1 MHLAPE
7 LWSRAQFW
15 LKSLRIGKVELEEVN
30 PHLRGGRVEN
40 HLRKTT
46 PSSPDRDSNLD
57 LPVLSSLAQ
66 HDKHVSQLCHRGG
79 LYCTSELSPVCRN
92 AVHCEP
98 CRQPVTAIM
107 NSVSL
112 KVRTTYSRNFQIAK
126 SRDGI
131 HNVGFRSYNEDAKQH
146 FTNKR
151 STPQELLVKSPK
163 QSSLVSSLELAL
175 SECQPYT
182 VTTEKPYPKGSVD
195 SSCPIP
201 KARNT
206 PVPSARNT
214 PVPSARNTP
223 VPSARNKERETVE
236 KPRKTTKKQIHSSPV
251 NGRSPSNSKEKVN
264 GCAVSHRLNDV
275 NIQMLSEGLFR
286 QLFGK
291 TKSKSGPSADQ
302 LTKSKL
308 ELKKHNLFK
317 VDETTLEDVHLKIPT
332 LAGNDLEEHFR
343 FIGEQQSAPYRN
355 LLQQLMSPIGAAP
368 QHWELQAGWTRYD
381 GASPPQ
387 SVPYPLESALVFDV
401 EVCRSA
407 SEMPALATAV
417 SNKAWYAWVSKPVAE
432 SHGGTLKDQTYSTK
446 DLIPLESDLNGNC
459 EDITRPRIVVGHNVS
474 YDRSRVKEQYWL
486 EQTGTRFLDT
496 MSLHVCVSGITSYQR
511 ALLKSSDVDQLD
523 DERWR
528 EFSSLNSLSEV
539 HKLYCKKEID
549 KSSRD
554 VFVSGTLS
562 DVCQQFQMLMQY
574 CAKDVLATHNV
585 FRELFPLFMSRFSHP
600 VTLAGMLELGTAYLP
615 VNANWLRYLENANQT
630 YEELDAESR
639 FLLAR
644 RADQACH
651 LLHNDEYK
659 EDLWM
664 WDQDWSVRGIRLKK
678 SANKKKVPKCV
689 DNGKTENNICEPT
702 RSKEKITSQA
712 NGKNKK
718 ESQESDTT
726 LPKNETFPSLDEVK
740 GIFEFPQDI
749 EDKDLLHEKFRYLW
763 ETRDLLPAKVPHLPG
778 YPAWYRKLCPR
789 SSELEW
795 TPGPQLLSTSMQVTP
810 KLLSLTWESYPL
822 HYIRGHGWGLLV
834 PYSTVFE
841 GSEENIDFPLV
852 KLLERCP
859 IVNTGNLI
867 ANQKQSEEALTHLHR
882 TVQDTLSWKNHRQK
896 KDVDC
901 VPSWYRGTGVWCD
914 VNIGN
919 CCWFFKLPHKDG
931 ATRRVGNPL
940 AKDFLNKFSENVL
953 SGSDSGAEKVL
964 SISRMLSYWRNNR
977 DRVEQQM
984 VVWLQRK
991 ELTRS
996 LRSTDEEFGAII
1008 PQVVVCGT
1016 LTRRAVEPTWMTAS
1030 NAHKERVG
1038 SELRAMVQAPPG
1050 YNIVGADVDSQ
1061 ELWIASV
1068 IGDAYFAKMHGA
1080 TPFGWMTLSGRKVDG
1095 TDMHSV
1101 TAKAIGISRDHAKVI
1116 NYARIYGAGQQFAER
1131 LLKQF
1136 NPAMSDIEARSKASK
1151 MFSMTKGHKVYRLK
1165 DKYNS
1170 VLEDKDYN
1178 MWEARK
1184 IAAKHGVS
1192 VHEMFEMPHWVG
1204 GTESAM
1210 FNCLEAIASN
1220 EEPATPFLG
1229 GRLSR
1234 ALEPSNV
1241 LDDRYLPTRINWVV
1255 QSGAVDFLHLM
1266 LVSMRWL
1273 LDSRAR
1279 FCLSFHDEVRY
1290 IVPTEHRYQA
1300 ALAMHITN
1308 LLSRAF
1314 CSQRL
1319 GLNDLP
1325 QSVAFFSS
1333 VEVDTVLR
1341 KEAHHDCVTP
1351 SNPHGL
1357 LKGYNIPKGESL
1369 DIHQALKKASGSFR
1383 IVTKRLKN

>member
-1 MHLAPE
+1 MWENRSIQLDATNRTLANWA
-7 LWSRAQFW
+7 L
-15 LKSLRIGKVELEEVN
+15 
-30 PHLRGGRVEN
+30 GRLGTKLIIA
-40 HLRKTT
+40 H
-46 PSSPDRDSNLD
+46 P
-57 LPVLSSLAQ
+57 
-66 HDKHVSQLCHRGG
+66 
-79 LYCTSELSPVCRN
+79 SELRLVCRN

-98 CRQPVTAIM
+98 CRQPITAIM

-112 KVRTTYSRNFQIAK
+112 KVRTTCNRNFRIAK
-126 SRDGI
+126 SQDGV
-131 HNVGFRSYNEDAKQH
+131 HNMGSRSYNKDAKQH

-182 VTTEKPYPKGSVD
+182 VTTENSNLKDSVD
-195 SSCPIP
+195 SSCSIP
-201 KARNT
+201 KVRKIH
-206 PVPSARNT
+206 
-214 PVPSARNTP
+214 
-223 VPSARNKERETVE
+223 VPSARNKDRETVE
-236 KPRKTTKKQIHSSPV
+236 KPRKNTKEQIQ
-251 NGRSPSNSKEKVN
+251 SPSNSKGKVHYA
-264 GCAVSHRLNDV
+264 GSHRLNDV

-286 QLFGK
+286 QLFSK
-291 TKSKSGPSADQ
+291 TKSKSGPSVDQ

-317 VDETTLEDVHLKIPT
+317 VDETTLEDVHLKIPK
-332 LAGNDLEEHFR
+332 LVGNDLEEHFK

-355 LLQQLMSPIGAAP
+355 LLEQLMSPIGPAP
-368 QHWELQAGWTRYD
+368 EHWELQAGWTRYD
-381 GASPPQ
+381 GVSAPQ

-446 DLIPLESDLNGNC
+446 DLIPLESDVNGNR

-486 EQTGTRFLDT
+486 EQTATRFLDT

-585 FRELFPLFMSRFSHP
+585 FCQLFPLFMSRFPHP

-651 LLHNDEYK
+651 LLHDDKYK

-689 DNGKTENNICEPT
+689 ANGETESNICEPT
-702 RSKEKITSQA
+702 KSKEKVISQE
-712 NGKNKK
+712 NCKNKK
-718 ESQESDTT
+718 ESQESNTT
-726 LPKNETFPSLDEVK
+726 FPENEKFPSLDEAK
-740 GIFEFPQDI
+740 GIFEFPQDVI

-763 ETRDLLPAKVPHLPG
+763 ETRNLLPAKVPHLPG

-789 SSELEW
+789 SSEPEW
-795 TPGPQLLSTSMQVTP
+795 TPGPLLSTSMQVTP

-841 GSEENIDFPLV
+841 GSKENTDFPLV

-859 IVNTGNLI
+859 IVNTANLI
-867 ANQKQSEEALTHLHR
+867 ANHKQTEEAMTHLHR
-882 TVQDTLSWKNHRQK
+882 TVQDTLSWKNYHQK
-896 KDVDC
+896 KNVEC
-901 VPSWYRGTGVWCD
+901 VPSWYLGTGVWCD

-931 ATRRVGNPL
+931 ATHRVGNPL

-991 ELTRS
+991 ELPRS
-996 LRSTDEEFGAII
+996 LRLTDEEFGAII

-1136 NPAMSDIEARSKASK
+1136 NPAMSDIEAKSKASK
-1151 MFSMTKGHKVYRLK
+1151 MFAMTKGRKVYRLK
-1165 DKYNS
+1165 EKYGS

-1192 VHEMFEMPHWVG
+1192 VHEMFEMPQWVG

-1290 IVPTEHRYQA
+1290 IVPSEHRYQA

-1319 GLNDLP
+1319 GLDDLP

-1341 KEAHHDCVTP
+1341 KESHHDCVTP

-1357 LKGYNIPKGESL
+1357 LKGYNISKGESL

-1383 IVTKRLKN
+1383 IVTKRLKH